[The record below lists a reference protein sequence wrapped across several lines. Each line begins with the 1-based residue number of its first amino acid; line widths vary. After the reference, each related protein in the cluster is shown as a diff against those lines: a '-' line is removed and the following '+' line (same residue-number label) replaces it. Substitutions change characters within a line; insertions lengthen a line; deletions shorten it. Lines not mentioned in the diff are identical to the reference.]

1 MDVVHRLNDITF
13 VWDSQKAQANLQ
25 KHGVTLEMAC
35 EVFFDPF
42 VCLLRTDVI
51 GGEKRELVVGMT
63 CGWQTLVVVYTF
75 RTDRIRLISVRSATS
90 SERRAYEDGSTP

>member
-13 VWDSQKAQANLQ
+13 VWDSRKAQANLQ
-25 KHGVTLEMAC
+25 RHGVTLEVAC

-51 GGEKRELVVGMT
+51 GGEQRELVVGMT
-63 CGWQTLVVVYTF
+63 RGWQTLVVVYTF
-75 RTDRIRLISVRSATS
+75 RTDRIRLISARPATS
-90 SERRAYEDGSTP
+90 QEKRAYEDGPTP